1 MVGKVELTADE
12 QSLVDRIV
20 FDHDGIVA
28 LEREAWMMNG
38 EMAANLFESLSE
50 RQAIPEVRL
59 RYFADPEYNPSNSK
73 ASHFELFLR
82 NARTRAEVL
91 RHAHFIPYLRYF
103 VFGANLPA
111 HVKQTFLAEFQD
123 YDGDL
128 ERLVRLAR
136 TLYRELKRT
145 PHPQDYPLPEDF
157 YQLALDC
164 GCARWDAKRIRD
176 AVKVIK
182 VK

>member
-1 MVGKVELTADE
+1 MIGKVELTADE
-12 QSLVDRIV
+12 QALVDRMA
-20 FDHDGIVA
+20 FDHDEIVA
-28 LEREAWMMNG
+28 LEHEAWLANG
-38 EMAANLFESLSE
+38 EMAASLFERLSK

-59 RYFADPEYNPSNSK
+59 RYFADPEYNPRNPK
-73 ASHFELFLR
+73 ASRFELFLR
-82 NARTRAEVL
+82 NAKTREEVL

-111 HVKQTFLAEFQD
+111 RIKQAFLGEFQEHN
-123 YDGDL
+123 GDI
-128 ERLVRLAR
+128 EPLVRLAR
-136 TLYRELKRT
+136 MLYRELKRT
-145 PHPQDYPLPEDF
+145 PHPQDYTLPEDF

-182 VK
+182 MN